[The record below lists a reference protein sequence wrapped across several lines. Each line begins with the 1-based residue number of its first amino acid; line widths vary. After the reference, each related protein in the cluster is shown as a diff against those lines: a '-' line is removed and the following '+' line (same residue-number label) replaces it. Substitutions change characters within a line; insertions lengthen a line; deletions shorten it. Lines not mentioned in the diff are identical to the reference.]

1 MVLQTNRRRD
11 FFHASESYIPV
22 IHSERFPCMYSCSR
36 CRAYGVMIFLR
47 LINHLIVN
55 KGIEYVAVNPALKHQ
70 VGEDPPHIAVGLREH
85 ERLLWFLFHRR

>member
-1 MVLQTNRRRD
+1 MSVTR
-11 FFHASESYIPV
+11 
-22 IHSERFPCMYSCSR
+22 YSCCIVSDKD
-36 CRAYGVMIFLR
+36 GVMIFLR